1 MAVLL
6 PGRRA
11 VVGGVKPFTL
21 ENNTYRLVDLA
32 QRNRI
37 AIGANGEGIIGEMLE
52 LIEMIITILAFI
64 TVNWHFLLTSP
75 VQESLSY
82 HRMV

>member
-6 PGRRA
+6 PGWRA

-21 ENNTYRLVDLA
+21 ENNAYRLVDLA
-32 QRNRI
+32 QRDCI
-37 AIGANGEGIIGEMLE
+37 AIGANGEGIIGKMLE
-52 LIEMIITILAFI
+52 LIEMIIAILAFI

-75 VQESLSY
+75 GQESLSY
-82 HRMV
+82 HKMT

>member
-11 VVGGVKPFTL
+11 VVSGVKPFAL
-21 ENNTYRLVDLA
+21 ENNAYRLVDLA
-32 QRNRI
+32 QRDRI

-52 LIEMIITILAFI
+52 LIEMIIAILTLI

-75 VQESLSY
+75 GQESL
-82 HRMV
+82 

>member
-1 MAVLL
+1 MAILL

-11 VVGGVKPFTL
+11 VIGGVKTLAL
-21 ENNTYRLVDLA
+21 ENNPYRLVDLA
-32 QRNRI
+32 QRDRV

-52 LIEMIITILAFI
+52 LIEMIIAILAFI

-75 VQESLSY
+75 GQESL
-82 HRMV
+82 